1 MNKKSVNWDGYN
13 SIASQN
19 DKILQCARL
28 LLHRQQL
35 VLCRHPQRGRP
46 DARLHA
52 GQLRRLEPPQE
63 KRGGKQRRRV
73 RQCRR
78 HVPDRLEHQMGARRV
93 PAGMAA
99 RNCPMLLAPGPRP
112 SRS

>member
-1 MNKKSVNWDGYN
+1 MSSSAIAANYTLWINGRTGGGVVGDYASFTYWGPASTAADVNKKSVNWDGYN

-19 DKILQCARL
+19 DKISQCARL

-63 KRGGKQRRRV
+63 KRGG
-73 RQCRR
+73 
-78 HVPDRLEHQMGARRV
+78 
-93 PAGMAA
+93 
-99 RNCPMLLAPGPRP
+99 
-112 SRS
+112 